1 MVKELSLVLK
11 FIPLSFIALYP
22 LVSPIA
28 SGLMFVALVPNAN
41 DAKMKML
48 ARKIAINSL
57 LFLLVFQIA
66 GAYLFR
72 LLGISMPILQVVGG
86 LVLASMGWGLLNKK
100 DPGPGAAATAPAPP
114 NNLEGMAFYPLTF
127 PLSVGP
133 GCIVVA
139 ITLGARA
146 SFHSL
151 SDSAFMH
158 LGLLIGTALICIAT
172 YFTHAYA
179 HQITTRLSAADTE
192 GVLRLLAFI
201 LICIGG
207 EIIWTGIQSLL
218 KTIS

>member
-11 FIPLSFIALYP
+11 FIPLAFIALYP

-28 SGLMFVALVPNAN
+28 SGVMFVALVPNAN
-41 DAKMKML
+41 HPTMKML

-57 LFLLVFQIA
+57 LFLLVFEIA
-66 GAYLFR
+66 GVYLFR
-72 LLGISMPILQVVGG
+72 LFGISMPVLQVVGG
-86 LVLASMGWGLLNKK
+86 LVLAAMGWGLLNKK
-100 DPGPGAAATAPAPP
+100 DPGPSAAATAAAPP
-114 NNLEGMAFYPLTF
+114 DNLEGMAFYPLTF

-139 ITLGARA
+139 ITLGAQA
-146 SFHSL
+146 SILSL
-151 SDSAFMH
+151 YDSAFMH

-179 HQITTRLSAADTE
+179 DRITARLSGADTQ
-192 GVLRLLAFI
+192 GVLALLSFI

-207 EIIWTGIQSLL
+207 EITWTGIQSLL
-218 KTIS
+218 KAIS